1 MITKFLKFIKKNL
14 PYLIIISIILGL
26 IYGYFGKPG
35 FLKAYVSYVL
45 FLMVYPMMIN
55 LKFSDVLNS
64 FNNIKP
70 LITSIGINFLISPIL
85 AFILGK
91 IFFANEPMLLVGII
105 LIGLIPTS
113 GMTAS
118 WTGLAKGNLQLSLVM
133 ISVNL
138 LLSVLMIPI
147 YMKLFLGEIVTVKTM
162 VILNS
167 LLKVVI
173 IPLILGVIT
182 RSLIIK
188 ISGMEK
194 YNQMKPNFSGV
205 SSLGV
210 FIIVFIA
217 MALKS
222 KTIINQLDLIALSIM
237 PLIIF
242 YVLIIIISHFVGKRF
257 LEDKD
262 SISLVYATTMRN
274 LTIALGLPLSSFGES
289 LAVFLIA
296 IGYVVQLPIAAFY
309 MKLVN
314 KDASQIPPA

>member
-1 MITKFLKFIKKNL
+1 MVTKFLKFIKNNL
-14 PYLIIISIILGL
+14 PYLIIVSIVLGL
-26 IYGYFGKPG
+26 IFGYFSKPT
-35 FLKAYVSYVL
+35 FLKSYVSIVL

-55 LKFSDVLNS
+55 LKFSDVLKS
-64 FNNIKP
+64 FNNIRP
-70 LITSIGINFLISPIL
+70 LIMSIVINFIISPIL
-85 AFILGK
+85 VFLLGK
-91 IFFANEPMLLVGII
+91 IFFVNEPMLLVGII

-147 YMKLFLGEIVTVKTM
+147 YMKLFLGEVVTVKTM

-173 IPLILGVIT
+173 VPLILGVFT

-188 ISGMEK
+188 VFGIEK

-210 FIIVFIA
+210 LIIVFIA

-222 KTIINQLDLIALSIM
+222 KTIINQLDLVALSIV
-237 PLIIF
+237 PLVIF
-242 YVLIIIISHFVGKRF
+242 YVLIVTISHFLGKKF
-257 LEDKD
+257 LKDKD
-262 SISLVYATTMRN
+262 GISLVYATTMRN
-274 LTIALGLPLSSFGES
+274 LTIALGLSLSSFGGS

-296 IGYVVQLPIAAFY
+296 IGYVVQLPVAAFY
-309 MKLVN
+309 MKLVT
-314 KDASQIPPA
+314 QEV